1 MADDV
6 VKVYFRKWAEGDASG
21 EKRCPCPWYVIEQYE
36 KENGIRL
43 DKVGKKASAGEKK
56 QPVDETCK
64 EGSEHDEEERVQEEW
79 EVELSETQ
87 ASSSQESA
95 QERNPD
101 THVLKLLY
109 QGNLAELDRRA
120 EQERKSVLV
129 NKKHDF
135 YRATRCTCTG
145 QEESSAM
152 PAGVM
157 NTYEDSDDEDAYGGE
172 QKEIQR
178 EWQEL
183 RGYEHWINQHGWDPV
198 GEGMAETSKGERISL
213 RFRGGKSGGSPMER
227 EGGGGVE
234 GKTR

>member
-1 MADDV
+1 MPDDA
-6 VKVYFRKWAEGDASG
+6 VKVYFRKWAQEDPKE
-21 EKRCPCPWYVIEQYE
+21 EKRCPCPWHVIEQYE

-43 DKVGKKASAGEKK
+43 PKVGGKASGRQKTK
-56 QPVDETCK
+56 PVDESCK
-64 EGSEHDEEERVQEEW
+64 QGSEPDEGERVQEES

-120 EQERKSVLV
+120 EQDRKSVLL

-135 YRATRCTCTG
+135 YRSTRCTCTG
-145 QEESSAM
+145 QEASSAM

-172 QKEIQR
+172 QKEIQK

-183 RGYEHWINQHGWDPV
+183 RGYEQWINQKGWDPV
-198 GEGMAETSKGERISL
+198 GEGMAETSKGKRISL
-213 RFRGGKSGGSPMER
+213 RFRACLLYTSPSPR
-227 EGGGGVE
+227 DS
-234 GKTR
+234 